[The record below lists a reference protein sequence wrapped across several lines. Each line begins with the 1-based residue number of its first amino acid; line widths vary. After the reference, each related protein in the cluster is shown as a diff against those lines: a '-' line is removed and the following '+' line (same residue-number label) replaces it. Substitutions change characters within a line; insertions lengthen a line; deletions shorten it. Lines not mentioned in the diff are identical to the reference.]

1 MRYTDCAKGGGFMR
15 ILRSISMAFSIFS
28 RIPMPK
34 IVWRDENMRYML
46 CAFPL
51 IGMVIGLCLLAW
63 TWICSITGI
72 GILLRA
78 VGLTLIP
85 VAVTGGFHL
94 DGFMDTSD
102 ALASNAPPER
112 KREILK
118 DPHTGAFGVMGLCAY
133 LLLYAALCSQ
143 LIIDRN
149 AILSLI
155 LMHTL
160 SRVVSGLTIL
170 IFPANAAKGLLST
183 FRQASDKRAASV
195 ILSILF
201 VLCAACLI
209 YTDWMTG
216 SAMLAAV
223 LFCIVYLFFMSKK
236 QLGGMSGDLAG
247 YFLQTAEISMLAMIV
262 VIQLIR

>member
-1 MRYTDCAKGGGFMR
+1 MR
-15 ILRSISMAFSIFS
+15 ILRSIVMAFSMFS

-34 IVWRDENMRYML
+34 IVWRDDNMRYML

-51 IGMVIGLCLLAW
+51 IGILIGLCLAAW
-63 TWICSITGI
+63 TWICGMTGI

-85 VAVTGGFHL
+85 IAVTGGFHL
-94 DGFMDTSD
+94 DGLMDTAD
-102 ALASNAPPER
+102 ALASHAPPER

-133 LLLYAALCSQ
+133 LLLYTALCAE

-149 AILSLI
+149 TILFLI

-160 SRVVSGLTIL
+160 SRVLSGLTIL
-170 IFPANAAKGLLST
+170 IFPANTAKGLLST
-183 FRQASDKRAASV
+183 FKEASDKRAACV
-195 ILSILF
+195 ILSF
-201 VLCAACLI
+201 FFALCAACLI
-209 YTDWMTG
+209 YTDRMTG
-216 SAMLAAV
+216 SAMLSAALICV
-223 LFCIVYLFFMSKK
+223 IYLLFMSKN
-236 QLGGMSGDLAG
+236 QFGGMSGDLAG

-262 VIQLIR
+262 VIQWII